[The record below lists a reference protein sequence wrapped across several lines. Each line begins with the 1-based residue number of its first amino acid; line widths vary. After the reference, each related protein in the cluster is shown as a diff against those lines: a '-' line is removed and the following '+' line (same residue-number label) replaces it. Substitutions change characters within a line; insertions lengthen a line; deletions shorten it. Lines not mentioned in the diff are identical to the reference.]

1 MEEKDVDIMTPD
13 RTFCAIPCSQCKF
26 PIQPNSPNPCV
37 KCLPSK
43 NDITLG
49 LRKKHYLLHCP
60 QCKSYLDSPKT
71 AIKLQFQ
78 SEEFLA
84 FCIKQLEKNL
94 TSKNV
99 RLLRSQTIP
108 TQPDSNII
116 KISVTVQ
123 KEVPNGETLQQ
134 SYFVDFVQHNRIC
147 DLCTR
152 VRPNPNQ
159 WNSVVQLK
167 QQAAC
172 CDMRSFFHLERVIL
186 RHCVA
191 ANDVRIN
198 KMKHGNTFFFPNRI
212 SANKFIDFV
221 KGQVPVRISE
231 SNGFVSPVTKTNCN
245 SYRYNFSVEVCPIY
259 RQDLIFLPPKVAL
272 SLGNIGP
279 FVICTNLTNV
289 ITLFDPLTSTQCCL
303 DSDMYWRAPFKSLLT
318 RKDLVV
324 YIVLDVKEVCS
335 EVTIDGKKFGLANA
349 EVARVNDLGKND
361 TRFSIKT
368 HLGYVLTTGDYALGY
383 DLWEANCSDSEIELK
398 EHIGNG
404 VILMRKTYGVKGM
417 MKRRVEHQSYLK
429 DLEQITNEV
438 LGISLG
444 DEEPTLEEKLGNLNL
459 SGEEY
464 KEKKKAKRMA

>member
-1 MEEKDVDIMTPD
+1 MEETDVDLTF
-13 RTFCAIPCSQCKF
+13 RTIPCFQCKF
-26 PIQPNSPNPCV
+26 QIQPNSSNTLCV
-37 KCLPSK
+37 KCLRSK

-60 QCKSYLDSPKT
+60 QCQTYSEPLTSW
-71 AIKLQFQ
+71 IKLPLQP
-78 SEEFLA
+78 
-84 FCIKQLEKNL
+84 KQLLDFCLVILQKNL
-94 TSKNV
+94 SSSNV
-99 RLLRSQTIP
+99 RLVCSQTIP
-108 TQPDSNII
+108 SRPNSKII
-116 KISVTVQ
+116 KIRATVQ
-123 KEVPNGETLQQ
+123 KQVPNGEILHQ
-134 SYFVDFVQHNRIC
+134 SYLVEFVQHNRIC
-147 DLCTR
+147 ESCTR
-152 VRPNPNQ
+152 VQPNPNQ
-159 WNSVVQLK
+159 WDSVVQLR
-167 QQAAC
+167 QHALR
-172 CDMRSFFHLERVIL
+172 MHSFFRLEHAISK
-186 RHCVA
+186 HGVA
-191 ANDVRIN
+191 ANAVRIN
-198 KMKHGNTFFFPNRI
+198 KMKHGIDYFFFNRI
-212 SANKFIDFV
+212 HANRLLDFI
-221 KGQVPVRISE
+221 KGRLPVRISE
-231 SNGFVSPVTKTNCN
+231 SKQLVSHDSN
-245 SYRYNFSVEVCPIY
+245 SYRYTFSVEVCPIC
-259 RQDLIFLPPKVAL
+259 RKDLIFLPPKVAL

-279 FVICTNLTNV
+279 LVICTKVTNV
-289 ITLFDPLTSTQCCL
+289 IVLFDPLTSTQCCL

-318 RKDLVV
+318 RKELVEYV
-324 YIVLDVKEVCS
+324 VLDVKEVCS